1 MYPRN
6 SKNNRLRSVA
16 VRLLLLLSAGVSA
29 PSPALESDI
38 TKPMNIRA
46 NSVEIN
52 DKTGISTYRGNV
64 VIVQGSMKITADILW
79 VTHNT
84 EHKLMKI
91 VAEGRPATY
100 KQRPDNKDQDVR
112 AQARRMEYF
121 ANRSLLVLKRQ
132 ASLSQG
138 GNVFKSGKILYNLK
152 TDRIL
157 AGARQTKG
165 NRVNITIEAK
175 DKKPGKTKP

>member
-1 MYPRN
+1 MYPRK
-6 SKNNRLRSVA
+6 SKHSRRHLLSNG
-16 VRLLLLLSAGVSA
+16 LLLLLSAGLA
-29 PSPALESDI
+29 LQAFALESDI
-38 TKPMNIRA
+38 SKPMNIRA

-52 DKTGISTYRGNV
+52 DKTGVSTYRGNV
-64 VIVQGSMKITADILW
+64 VVIQGSMKITADILW

-165 NRVNITIEAK
+165 SRVNITIEAR
-175 DKKPGKTKP
+175 DKKTNKAKQ